1 MSLLF
6 NSSIMVAATPDDVWP
21 RLVDWTAQDRWIPLT
36 TMQAIGRQVEGLGT
50 RIRGRHGPRIGGR
63 RVGLTDEMVVTCW
76 EPPYEL
82 EMTHLG
88 PWFTGV
94 GVFTIEARGLR
105 TWLSV
110 RERITVRGGKVAE
123 KAALAFRPVLQRQL
137 ADSLQRFA
145 RMVSENAPR
154 PTELT
159 DPARRYLSRRTK
171 APIFVDEAEK
181 RQRRQQRRR
190 VAKS

>member
-6 NSSIMVAATPDDVWP
+6 NGSIMVAATPEDVWP
-21 RLVDWTAQDRWIPLT
+21 KLVDWTGQGQWIPMT

-50 RIRGRHGPRIGGR
+50 RIRGRHGPSIGGR
-63 RVGLTDEMVVTCW
+63 RLGFSDEMVVTCW

-123 KAALAFRPVLQRQL
+123 KAALAFRPLLQRQL
-137 ADSLQRFA
+137 ADSLQRFVRLVA
-145 RMVSENAPR
+145 DNAPR

-159 DPARRYLSRRTK
+159 DPARRYLSRRNK
-171 APIFVDEAEK
+171 APIFADEAEK

-190 VAKS
+190 VARS